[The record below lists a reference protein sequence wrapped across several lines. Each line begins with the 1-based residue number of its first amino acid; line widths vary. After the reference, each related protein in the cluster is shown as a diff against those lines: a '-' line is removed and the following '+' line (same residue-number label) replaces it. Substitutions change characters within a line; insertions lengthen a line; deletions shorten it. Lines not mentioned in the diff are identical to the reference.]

1 MPQWRSSYAQQREK
15 SMEFG
20 SKIPMRNTSINE
32 EKETAIRSFD
42 YRPMPNRISVENVDR
57 TSPLRERSPD
67 FKDRS
72 WNKQETVQVQQVSYS
87 KASFSLYEQHRA
99 QREQREHLDYQK
111 IQSEQSRT
119 YEVKQVSHGIRDR
132 IISTY
137 KAEIESHKMNQRDF
151 ESLRA

>member
-1 MPQWRSSYAQQREK
+1 M
-15 SMEFG
+15 
-20 SKIPMRNTSINE
+20 
-32 EKETAIRSFD
+32 
-42 YRPMPNRISVENVDR
+42 
-57 TSPLRERSPD
+57 RERSPD

-137 KAEIESHKMNQRDF
+137 KAEIESNKMNQRDF